1 MSEPP
6 AEQTGRILAAPAPR
20 RRLVNVIAIAAVVL
34 AVIVVVA
41 SLIAAN
47 QPSPADLVAI
57 VSSPDDTQAFCSAAF
72 SPDGK
77 TLAVADCQKDSVS
90 LWDIA
95 TRRWTGT
102 LASPRCPD
110 GAQVTFSPDGKTLAL
125 VSGYTPTACLWDMA
139 TGRETT
145 LTDPGPGPGQN
156 SPAVN
161 AEVAFSPDGRTLAV
175 SDFNGDIYLWNLA
188 TRRVAGTVPAGGH
201 CTQTCLIALSSDGTM
216 LAVGEDDDQRGG
228 QHVYLWDLTA
238 QRWTAVLTDPAT
250 TVPEAGDGITG
261 LAFSR
266 DGIVAVGAADGHV
279 YQWNTATRKMTA
291 AIDLPVNMGMAI
303 RDGGSDPTAGDII
316 LAAKAAFSPDGTI
329 LAACAANG
337 YGTGLYHAG
346 TGSKAGTLTDPRA
359 RDVACI
365 ASPVF
370 SRDGTML
377 AAVNGP
383 VYLWRLP
390 R

>member
-6 AEQTGRILAAPAPR
+6 AGQAGRILAAPGPR
-20 RRLVNVIAIAAVVL
+20 RRLVNVIAIAAAAV

-47 QPSPADLVAI
+47 QPSPAELVAV
-57 VSSPDDTQAFCSAAF
+57 VSGPDGTQAFCSAAF

-77 TLAVADCQKDSVS
+77 TLAVADCQEDSVS

-95 TRRWTGT
+95 TRRWVGT

-125 VSGYTPTACLWDMA
+125 VSGYAPATCLWDMA
-139 TGRETT
+139 TRRETT

-156 SPAVN
+156 SQAVN
-161 AEVAFSPDGRTLAV
+161 AGAAFSPDGRTLAV
-175 SDFNGDIYLWNLA
+175 SDFNGGIYLWNLA
-188 TRRVAGTVPAGGH
+188 TRRIAGTVPAGGR
-201 CTQTCLIALSSDGTM
+201 CTQTCLIALSPDGRT
-216 LAVGEDDDQRGG
+216 LAVGEHDDRRGG

-238 QRWTAVLTDPAT
+238 RRWTAVLTDPAT
-250 TVPEAGDGITG
+250 TVPQAGDQITS

-266 DGIVAVGAADGHV
+266 DGVLAAGAADGHV
-279 YQWNTATRKMTA
+279 YQWDTAARKMTT
-291 AIDLPVNMGMAI
+291 AIALPVNMAMATG
-303 RDGGSDPTAGDII
+303 DGGSDPAAGGIT

-346 TGSKAGTLTDPRA
+346 TASKAGTLTDPRA